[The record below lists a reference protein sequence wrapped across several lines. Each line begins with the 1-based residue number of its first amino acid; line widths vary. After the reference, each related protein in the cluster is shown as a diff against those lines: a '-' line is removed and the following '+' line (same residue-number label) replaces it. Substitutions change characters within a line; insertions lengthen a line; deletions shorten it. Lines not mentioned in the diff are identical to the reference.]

1 MDKLNHYRQLI
12 RECLLPYLEMKPS
25 GGEIEVYKMFDTEDD
40 HYQIY
45 HAGWDGFQRIYGAVI
60 HIDIIG
66 DKIWIQY
73 DGTEDGVANTL
84 VELGVPK
91 QDIVLAYH
99 SAFLR
104 QYDGFAVG

>member
-1 MDKLNHYRQLI
+1 LKFQCKNNLSVFNEIFFTSTTLNSKVEAIELGLFGLPNQALSMDCY
-12 RECLLPYLEMKPS
+12 
-25 GGEIEVYKMFDTEDD
+25 D
-40 HYQIY
+40 
-45 HAGWDGFQRIYGAVI
+45 RIGDLI
-60 HIDIIG
+60 HIDLIG

-99 SAFLR
+99 STFLR